1 MNDFTSLALNEQ
13 VLEGIFAMGFK
24 NPTPIQLQAIP
35 LILNNEDLIA
45 CAQTGTG
52 KTAAYILP
60 ALHQIFVQTE
70 PIKGVHT
77 LIIVPTRELALQID
91 QQLQGFSYFV
101 PITSIAIYGGGAGD
115 DFMQQK
121 KALTEGADII
131 IATPGKLISH
141 LNMGYVKMENLKQLI
156 LDEADRMLDM
166 GFHDDLMR
174 IVSYL
179 PKERQ
184 TLLFSA
190 TMPTKI
196 RKLSEK
202 VLNNPKEISLALSK
216 PAEKVTQAA
225 FVVYET
231 QKIGLIEYLLR
242 DNDMQSVIVF
252 SSTKKGVKDVVKAIE
267 KYGRKVQGI
276 SSDMEQNE
284 REKTLQAFK
293 NGSVN
298 ILVSTDVIARG
309 IHIEGVNMVIN
320 YDVPHDAEDYIHR
333 VGRTARASSEGE
345 AVTFITPEDAF
356 RFQKIEKLLGKEV
369 RKAKVPSFLGEVPEY
384 QPKVRKKMVR
394 R

>member
-1 MNDFTSLALNEQ
+1 MNDFTSLSLHEQ

-24 NPTPIQLQAIP
+24 NPTPIQEQAIP

-52 KTAAYILP
+52 KTAAYLLP

-70 PIKGVHT
+70 PIKGIHT

-101 PITSIAIYGGGAGD
+101 PVTSTAIYGGGAGD

-121 KALTEGADII
+121 KALVEGADII

-141 LNMGYVKMENLKQLI
+141 LNMGYVKLGNLKQLI

-166 GFHDDLMR
+166 GFYDDIMR

-190 TMPTKI
+190 TMPPKI

-202 VLNNPKEISLALSK
+202 VLTNPKEISLAISK

-225 FVVYET
+225 FVVYEH

-276 SSDMEQNE
+276 SSDMEQSQ

-293 NGSVN
+293 NGSINV
-298 ILVSTDVIARG
+298 LVSTDVIARG

-345 AVTFITPEDAF
+345 AVTFITPEDAY
-356 RFQKIEKLLGKEV
+356 RFQKIEKLLGKEI

-384 QPKVRKKMVR
+384 QPKLKKKLGR